1 MCDDAKAVLDALRAD
16 APHSLI
22 AVDITDED
30 KTQLWDRYKYDIPVL
45 AIDGVYWTKH
55 RINTNEARAA
65 LTEAAA
71 GSFKERP
78 GEPDASRLE
87 R

>member
-1 MCDDAKAVLDALRAD
+1 M
-16 APHSLI
+16 
-22 AVDITDED
+22 
-30 KTQLWDRYKYDIPVL
+30 L
-45 AIDGVYWTKH
+45 AFDGVYWTKH
-55 RINTNEARAA
+55 RVTEGDARAA